1 MAGWIPDHTTG
12 YIRFSQDVPPDG
24 GNRSLAVESGW
35 LPEIFLVYKIVPAFR
50 GTNRYKLS
58 FRAKTTDC
66 PGLAHLNFNQ
76 ADSPVVRRF
85 ILITEK
91 VWSMYSV
98 IGTIAADAGDSIL
111 VGLSGGSAELS
122 IGPAYFDLVKLEK
135 LD

>member
-1 MAGWIPDHTTG
+1 M
-12 YIRFSQDVPPDG
+12 
-24 GNRSLAVESGW
+24 
-35 LPEIFLVYKIVPAFR
+35 
-50 GTNRYKLS
+50 
-58 FRAKTTDC
+58 
-66 PGLAHLNFNQ
+66 AHLNFNQ
-76 ADSPVVRRF
+76 ADSSVVRRF